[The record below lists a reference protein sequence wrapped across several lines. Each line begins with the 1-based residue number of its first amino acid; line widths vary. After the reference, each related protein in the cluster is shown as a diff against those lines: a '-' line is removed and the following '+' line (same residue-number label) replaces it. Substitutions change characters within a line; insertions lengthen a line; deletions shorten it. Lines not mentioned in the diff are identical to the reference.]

1 MRVLI
6 VEDDVSLAS
15 GLRRILES
23 EGYAADV
30 SQRGGQVIEATG
42 RERFDL
48 VILDIGLPDID
59 GFEVLRRLRRTGQ
72 RMPVLILS
80 ARDGIDDRIHA
91 LDLGADDYLSKPF
104 AMPELTARV
113 RALIRRSV
121 AQTSPGIV
129 HGPLSLDTVG
139 RRAFL
144 SGESLELAAREWAVL
159 EVLLSRVE
167 KIASKESII
176 QAIAGG
182 EDDLSSNAIEIYISR
197 LRTKLGGAGIRI
209 RTVRGFGYMLE
220 DYKDHA
226 ALSVSG

>member
-104 AMPELTARV
+104 AMPEL
-113 RALIRRSV
+113 
-121 AQTSPGIV
+121 
-129 HGPLSLDTVG
+129 
-139 RRAFL
+139 
-144 SGESLELAAREWAVL
+144 
-159 EVLLSRVE
+159 
-167 KIASKESII
+167 
-176 QAIAGG
+176 
-182 EDDLSSNAIEIYISR
+182 
-197 LRTKLGGAGIRI
+197 
-209 RTVRGFGYMLE
+209 
-220 DYKDHA
+220 
-226 ALSVSG
+226 